1 MKITK
6 HEISFWDCLKYALSW
21 GNRHQRI
28 EQELLQKAADKPD
41 RELKNAYAVA
51 DDKRQYCLSLFGDVL
66 FVSILMAFTI
76 IISPV
81 CIAFFLNEPLT
92 YSDVP
97 YCLLIILGWFIFY
110 SLLIAPFYLYYRIYS
125 NAQEMIL
132 HERA

>member
-21 GNRHQRI
+21 GNRH
-28 EQELLQKAADKPD
+28 EQVGRELLQKAVAKTDK
-41 RELKNAYAVA
+41 ELQNAYAVA

-81 CIAFFLNEPLT
+81 CIAFFLMN
-92 YSDVP
+92 
-97 YCLLIILGWFIFY
+97 
-110 SLLIAPFYLYYRIYS
+110 R
-125 NAQEMIL
+125 
-132 HERA
+132 